1 MARFSQ
7 AFLQGLLQPSY
18 QQGLFEAARGV
29 GQTPGLMRM
38 EQQRQQQLDTIKNI
52 TSVSNQGVAAAQAAD
67 LGGLNASIKS
77 LQQQAQSAPTVE
89 VANAINDQLTTL
101 QSMVP
106 QTKKMASLNS
116 VNQLEVARQAAKTP
130 EQKRE
135 IERIMERVARESG
148 NSTEG
153 ILGRTDTEIQTGK
166 TRVEGQI
173 RETFYAIPADKRK
186 EYIRGIEQN
195 GFGEIA
201 SILEARELEREADQI
216 KIDEAKT
223 SVELART
230 PLPTSGLKKRIK
242 SLPDSQEKTDLLDR
256 IEAAES
262 RNIKEG
268 QAFMPGERQRLGDE
282 LTSINDGITRAAGR
296 EDQANLVV
304 NRQIQDDIRTL
315 QSRRAMITIDDDEV
329 EERAREIRNK
339 KPYGR
344 RGTVKDNLSAARK
357 ELLEERQTAI
367 DKQIKVLE
375 ATLRGESI
383 DEKDDAEQNTTYTE
397 AQEAL
402 INANMKQYNKSR
414 EEVIEALTKK
424 GKL

>member
-1 MARFSQ
+1 MARFG
-7 AFLQGLLQPSY
+7 QGLIQGLTQPSFG
-18 QQGLFEAARGV
+18 QGLFNLG
-29 GQTPGLMRM
+29 GQIAERRR
-38 EQQRQQQLDTIKNI
+38 ERQQLDAISGI
-52 TSVSNQGVAAAQAAD
+52 TSVSNQGMAAAQAAD

-77 LQQQAQSAPTVE
+77 LQQQVESAPTIE
-89 VANAINDQLTTL
+89 VANAINKQITTL

-106 QTKKMASLNS
+106 ETKKMASLNS

-216 KIDEAKT
+216 KIDEART
-223 SVELART
+223 SAELART
-230 PLPTSGLKKRIK
+230 PLPTGGLKKRIEA
-242 SLPDSQEKTDLLDR
+242 LPDSQEKTDLLER
-256 IEAAES
+256 IEMAES
-262 RNIKEG
+262 QNIKEG
-268 QAFMPGERQRLGDE
+268 ETFQPGQRGRLGDE
-282 LTSINDGITRAAGR
+282 LTNINDSITRAAGR
-296 EDQANLVV
+296 EDGANLLV

-315 QSRRAMITIDDDEV
+315 RSRRAMITIDDDEV
-329 EERAREIRNK
+329 EERARELRLK

-344 RGTVKDNLSAARK
+344 RGSKDDYLSAARK

-367 DKQIKVLE
+367 DNEIKILE
-375 ATLRGESI
+375 TTLRGESVGQQDNEERGETI
-383 DEKDDAEQNTTYTE
+383 PTFSNEREVQKAVDAGTLKIGDIVIVNGVELE
-397 AQEAL
+397 IQE
-402 INANMKQYNKSR
+402 
-414 EEVIEALTKK
+414 
-424 GKL
+424 

>member
-1 MARFSQ
+1 MARFG
-7 AFLQGLLQPSY
+7 QGLIQGLTQPSFG
-18 QQGLFEAARGV
+18 QGLFNLG
-29 GQTPGLMRM
+29 GQIAERRR
-38 EQQRQQQLDTIKNI
+38 ERQQLDAISGI
-52 TSVSNQGVAAAQAAD
+52 TSVSNQGMAAAQAAD
-67 LGGLNASIKS
+67 LGGLNASIKA
-77 LQQQAQSAPTVE
+77 LQQQVESAPTIE
-89 VANAINDQLTTL
+89 VANAINKQITTL
-101 QSMVP
+101 QGMVP
-106 QTKKMASLNS
+106 ETKKMASLNS

-216 KIDEAKT
+216 KIDEART
-223 SVELART
+223 NAELART
-230 PLPTSGLKKRIK
+230 PLPTGGLKKRIE

-268 QAFMPGERQRLGDE
+268 QTFMPGERKRLGDE
-282 LTSINDGITRAAGR
+282 LTSINDGISRAAGR
-296 EDQANLVV
+296 QDQANLIVE
-304 NRQIQDDIRTL
+304 RQTQDEIQRL
-315 QSRRAMITIDDDEV
+315 QRDLTRIEIDDDQV
-329 EERAREIRNK
+329 EEEARRLEKEKGTDFVGLGTTYKDFEAEARE
-339 KPYGR
+339 
-344 RGTVKDNLSAARK
+344 NLEQEAAAK
-357 ELLEERQTAI
+357 IQAAI
-367 DKQIKVLE
+367 DRLQGSS
-375 ATLRGESI
+375 TPDDSPNESQ
-383 DEKDDAEQNTTYTE
+383 DAGQ
-397 AQEAL
+397 
-402 INANMKQYNKSR
+402 S
-414 EEVIEALTKK
+414 VIEGWSASDYK
-424 GKL
+424 GKTVTFKDGTYKSDGTKWTKVG

>member
-1 MARFSQ
+1 MARFG
-7 AFLQGLLQPSY
+7 QGLIRGLTQPSFG
-18 QQGLFEAARGV
+18 QGLFNLG
-29 GQTPGLMRM
+29 
-38 EQQRQQQLDTIKNI
+38 EQYVERKKERQQLDAISNI
-52 TSVSNQGVAAAQAAD
+52 TSLSNQGMAAAQAAD
-67 LGGLNASIKS
+67 LGGLNASIKA
-77 LQQQAQSAPTVE
+77 LQQQVATAPTVE
-89 VANAINDQLTTL
+89 VANAYNKQITAL
-101 QSMVP
+101 QGMVP
-106 QTKKMASLNS
+106 ETKKMASLNS

-153 ILGRTDTEIQTGK
+153 ILGRTDTEIQAGK

-216 KIDEAKT
+216 KIDEART
-223 SVELART
+223 NAELART
-230 PLPTSGLKKRIK
+230 PLPTGGLKKRIE
-242 SLPDSQEKTDLLDR
+242 SLPDSQEKTDLLER
-256 IEAAES
+256 IEMAES

-268 QAFMPGERQRLGDE
+268 QTFMPGERNRLGDE

-296 EDQANLVV
+296 EDQADLLV
-304 NRQIQDDIRTL
+304 NRQVQNDIRTL
-315 QSRRAMITIDDDEV
+315 QSRRATITIDDDEV
-329 EERAREIRNK
+329 EERAREIRLR

-344 RGTVKDNLSAARK
+344 RGTVKENLSAARK

-367 DKQIKVLE
+367 NNEIKILE

-383 DEKDDAEQNTTYTE
+383 GERDDAEQNATYTE

-402 INANMKQYNKSR
+402 IKANMEQYNKPR
-414 EEVIEALTKK
+414 EEVIEALKKK
-424 GKL
+424 GKLQ

>member
-18 QQGLFEAARGV
+18 QQGLFEAARNL
-29 GQTPGLMRM
+29 GQAPGIMRM

-52 TSVSNQGVAAAQAAD
+52 TSVSNQGMAAAQAAD

-148 NSTEG
+148 NSTQG
-153 ILGRTDTEIQTGK
+153 ILGRTDAEIQTAK
-166 TRVEGQI
+166 TRQEEAI
-173 RETFYAIPADKRK
+173 TENFYAVPVENRK
-186 EYIRGIEQN
+186 AYLRGAEEK

-216 KIDEAKT
+216 KIDEART

-230 PLPTSGLKKRIK
+230 PLPTSGLKKRIE

-268 QAFMPGERQRLGDE
+268 QTFMPGERKRLGDE
-282 LTSINDGITRAAGR
+282 LTSINDGISRAAGR
-296 EDQANLVV
+296 QDQANLIVE
-304 NRQIQDDIRTL
+304 RQTQDEIQRL
-315 QSRRAMITIDDDEV
+315 QRDLTRIQIDDDRV
-329 EERAREIRNK
+329 EEEARRLEKEKGTDFFGTGTTYKDFEAEARE
-339 KPYGR
+339 
-344 RGTVKDNLSAARK
+344 NLQRKAAEK
-357 ELLEERQTAI
+357 IQAAI
-367 DKQIKVLE
+367 DRLQGSS
-375 ATLRGESI
+375 TPNESQS
-383 DEKDDAEQNTTYTE
+383 AGQ
-397 AQEAL
+397 
-402 INANMKQYNKSR
+402 S
-414 EEVIEALTKK
+414 VIEGWSASDYK
-424 GKL
+424 GKTVTFKDGTYKSDGTTWTKVE